1 MRSSLTRV
9 TILAGVSSLALV
21 SASMAQDA
29 APEAQSTENPVFV
42 LGTIY
47 LSADQEVFVGMEFG
61 QSREYSEQSAAAID
75 QEVKRL
81 LDECYARACK
91 LLKDHMDKLIAVA
104 EALLERDTLT
114 RADFEC
120 VMRGEPLPP
129 MTDVEKMQ
137 PSSEAQ
143 ADPTPDAQTDGAV
156 TPGFATQDAQEDGD
170 PFVEPKDGE

>member
-1 MRSSLTRV
+1 
-9 TILAGVSSLALV
+9 
-21 SASMAQDA
+21 
-29 APEAQSTENPVFV
+29 
-42 LGTIY
+42 
-47 LSADQEVFVGMEFG
+47 MEFG

-143 ADPTPDAQTDGAV
+143 ADPTPGCADRWR
-156 TPGFATQDAQEDGD
+156 GD
-170 PFVEPKDGE
+170 PRLCHPGCARGWRSLCGTQGRGMKP